1 MLSIILIAVLVLP
14 TLFTQTISF
23 LNSIDTFIQ
32 EMVSDYNID
41 LGNLGVFLDSSI
53 EEFSK
58 SIGTYVTE
66 GAMKTISMSLGFLTN
81 MVIVLSVAIYFLFDF
96 NSIRNFIKLFLI
108 KRSQRLFN
116 YVKLLDNEITNYFKG
131 LVKIT
136 IIAYFE
142 YTIAFL
148 IIGHPNALLIG
159 FLAAPANFIPF
170 IGGFINNIL
179 AVITAFVVGPAL
191 FIKTIILS
199 FILANAD
206 SYLINPTV
214 FGKSNKL
221 HPLLVIFAVF
231 ASATVFGVV
240 GIFIALPLAI
250 ILSATYLFY
259 KDDIID
265 TFKKD
270 N

>member
-1 MLSIILIAVLVLP
+1 MIKNKLDYRLVNITIIGIILFLMYQTSNLWIGLLDKVLIIFGPFVVAFAIAYALNPFVVMLEKKKLSHKLSVSIVSITLMLSIILIAVLVLP

-81 MVIVLSVAIYFLFDF
+81 MVIVLAVAIYFLFDF

-159 FLAAPANFIPF
+159 F
-170 IGGFINNIL
+170 
-179 AVITAFVVGPAL
+179 
-191 FIKTIILS
+191 
-199 FILANAD
+199 
-206 SYLINPTV
+206 
-214 FGKSNKL
+214 
-221 HPLLVIFAVF
+221 
-231 ASATVFGVV
+231 
-240 GIFIALPLAI
+240 
-250 ILSATYLFY
+250 
-259 KDDIID
+259 
-265 TFKKD
+265 
-270 N
+270 